1 MDEEGI
7 TRTDND
13 LIWIGHPIETDDET
27 FMRDLQILKKASHEE
42 SKEIE
47 QTARIIPACYP
58 EMQGNSEG
66 LKEYLKAIE
75 S

>member
-1 MDEEGI
+1 
-7 TRTDND
+7 
-13 LIWIGHPIETDDET
+13 
-27 FMRDLQILKKASHEE
+27 MRDLQILKKASHEE

-66 LKEYLKAIE
+66 LKEYQKAIE